1 MSSQELC
8 SVPESAQRITANV
21 DPRQSVREDASS
33 REVLE
38 VNHEVF
44 RFLVAPEQLEHL
56 VACDA
61 FAEVEEQ
68 LVLLQSDLDV
78 AGEFQSVAAFVA
90 RLEILLGLQL
100 EQALKLCDIKGFLLL
115 DSFEAKGKV
124 LLIRV
129 RIQIGHGLL
138 RSAPER
144 SRERVRPRTT
154 LFLLSAAGSGACI
167 LFLSVLYSVEI
178 FPFD

>member
-1 MSSQELC
+1 
-8 SVPESAQRITANV
+8 
-21 DPRQSVREDASS
+21 
-33 REVLE
+33 
-38 VNHEVF
+38 
-44 RFLVAPEQLEHL
+44 

-100 EQALKLCDIKGFLLL
+100 EQALTLCDIKFFLLL
-115 DSFEAKGKV
+115 DSFEAMGKV

-138 RSAPER
+138 RSA
-144 SRERVRPRTT
+144 T
-154 LFLLSAAGSGACI
+154 LFLLIAAGSGECI
-167 LFLSVLYSVEI
+167 LFLSVLYSVHRNCARFARKSSPLI
-178 FPFD
+178 CWPRLWYRSCRASLFLFHLSLLAKRGQFLANTVRVN

>member
-1 MSSQELC
+1 
-8 SVPESAQRITANV
+8 
-21 DPRQSVREDASS
+21 
-33 REVLE
+33 
-38 VNHEVF
+38 
-44 RFLVAPEQLEHL
+44 

-138 RSAPER
+138 RSA
-144 SRERVRPRTT
+144 T

-178 FPFD
+178 FPFDSLAELIVPQLHGVIVSFPFVIEILFA